1 TRSPCTRSGCAPPA
15 YSTTRPWPG
24 SGRRPTAGWRTRS
37 TSPATR
43 PSPTRPP
50 PPTTCSPERVRLI
63 DACSPER
70 KEPTVTTTEASP
82 AVRRISTAKAMVEGI
97 AQEMERDPS
106 VFYLGEDVGKYGG
119 IFGSTTGLLDRFGP
133 DRVLDT
139 PISEPAFIGLA
150 TGAAVEG
157 MRPIAE
163 LMFADFFGVC
173 MDQIYNH
180 MAKIHFESGGHVKVP
195 MVLTVAAG
203 GGYNDGAQHS
213 QCLWGTFAHLPG
225 MKVVIPSTPHDA
237 KGLIIS
243 AIRDDNPVIY
253 LFHKGVMGL
262 PWMSKTKR
270 AVDVVPPE
278 PYEVPI
284 GQARVAREGSDVT
297 VATVSLS
304 VHHAL
309 DVAEE
314 LAAEDG
320 IEAEVI
326 DLRSLVP
333 RDREAVLTSAA
344 KTGRLVEVDEEYL
357 SYGLSGEII
366 ATVAERDLSLLRTP
380 PARVAVPDVPIPY
393 ARPLE
398 QAVLPT
404 PQRIKAAVTAVCRA

>member
-1 TRSPCTRSGCAPPA
+1 M
-15 YSTTRPWPG
+15 
-24 SGRRPTAGWRTRS
+24 
-37 TSPATR
+37 
-43 PSPTRPP
+43 
-50 PPTTCSPERVRLI
+50 
-63 DACSPER
+63 
-70 KEPTVTTTEASP
+70 TTTEAPP

-139 PISEPAFIGLA
+139 PISETAFIGLA

-333 RDREAVLTSAA
+333 LDREAVLTSVA
-344 KTGRLVEVDEEYL
+344 KTGRLVVVDEDYL

-404 PQRIKAAVTAVCRA
+404 PQRIKAAVTAVCRT